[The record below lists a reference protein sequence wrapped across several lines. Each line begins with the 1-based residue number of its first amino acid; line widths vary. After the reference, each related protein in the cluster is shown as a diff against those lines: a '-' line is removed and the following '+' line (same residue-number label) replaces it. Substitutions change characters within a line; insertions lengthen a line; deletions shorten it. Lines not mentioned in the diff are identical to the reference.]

1 NNSDKAGQMRKT
13 SSPVVVLFSAL
24 LIFHFS
30 INAFAGISFTLGQ
43 GVVLT
48 GADGVVLTGA
58 DGVVLTGADAL
69 TYTGEEGV
77 VLTGADST
85 GLRSFDP
92 ELAWLLNTLP
102 DSSAINVFVVFHRMP
117 TTEDLDALRS
127 TGIFGG
133 TIFNNLPMVL
143 VNATKYQI
151 ETLSKLPSVRTIYSN
166 KTFEFFTHD
175 SRILTGQSK
184 VTTDATLTR
193 RNAGM
198 PLSGQ
203 G

>member
-1 NNSDKAGQMRKT
+1 G
-13 SSPVVVLFSAL
+13 VVLTGADGVVL
-24 LIFHFS
+24 TGADGVVLTG
-30 INAFAGISFTLGQ
+30 AD

-92 ELAWLLNTLP
+92 ELAWLLNALP
-102 DSSAINVFVVFHRMP
+102 DSSAINVFVVFHTMP
-117 TTEDLDALRS
+117 TAEDFDALRS

-133 TIFNNLPMVL
+133 TIFNKLPIVL

-151 ETLSKLPSVRTIYSN
+151 EAISKLPSVR
-166 KTFEFFTHD
+166 
-175 SRILTGQSK
+175 
-184 VTTDATLTR
+184 
-193 RNAGM
+193 
-198 PLSGQ
+198 
-203 G
+203 